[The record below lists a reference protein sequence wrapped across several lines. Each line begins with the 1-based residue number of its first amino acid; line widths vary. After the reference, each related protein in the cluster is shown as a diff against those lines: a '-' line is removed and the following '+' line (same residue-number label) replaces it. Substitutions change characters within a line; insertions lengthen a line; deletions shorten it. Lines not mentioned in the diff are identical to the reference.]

1 LLRLYVYCIKIMEFM
16 PIVKKITFIVLVSML
31 FIQCAK
37 ENQYLIE
44 KGKVGSLTK
53 ETTVLELGAIFKRD
67 SIVSNL
73 TKNDPE
79 SGQKLFSLS
88 YDEYEI
94 YSKKGQ
100 KLLVIS
106 PSKQN
111 DSLSKIKNIQIFD
124 RNYKTDKG
132 VSLQSTFKEINENY
146 IVNKVE
152 TTLTSATLFID
163 ELNATIAIDKKELGL
178 NRFSREEVT
187 IDQIPDIA
195 KIKYF
200 TIWFN

>member
-1 LLRLYVYCIKIMEFM
+1 MLIFKRVVY
-16 PIVKKITFIVLVSML
+16 IVLASFL

-53 ETTVLELGAIFKRD
+53 ETTILELPTIFEKD
-67 SIVSNL
+67 SVVSNL
-73 TKNDPE
+73 ALNNDDAE
-79 SGQKLFSLS
+79 DRIFSLND
-88 YDEYEI
+88 DEYVI
-94 YSKKGQ
+94 FSKKGE
-100 KLLVIS
+100 KLLEIS
-106 PSKQN
+106 PTKQH
-111 DSLSKIKNIQIFD
+111 DSLSKIKSIQIFD

-132 VSLQSTFKEINENY
+132 VSLQSTFKDINENY
-146 IVNKVE
+146 MVNKVE

-178 NRFSREEVT
+178 NSFSREEIT

>member
-1 LLRLYVYCIKIMEFM
+1 MLIYKRIGY
-16 PIVKKITFIVLVSML
+16 IVLVSFL

-44 KGKVGSLTK
+44 KGKVGYLTK
-53 ETTVLELGAIFKRD
+53 ETTVLELNTIFKKD
-67 SIVSNL
+67 SIASNL
-73 TKNDPE
+73 ALNSTDNKDRI
-79 SGQKLFSLS
+79 FSLDD
-88 YDEYEI
+88 DEYLI
-94 YSKKGQ
+94 FSDKGE
-100 KLLVIS
+100 KLLEIS
-106 PSKQN
+106 PTKQN
-111 DSLSKIKNIQIFD
+111 DSLSKIKSIQIFD

-132 VSLQSTFKEINENY
+132 ISLQSTFKDINENY
-146 IVNKVE
+146 MVNNVE

-178 NRFSREEVT
+178 NTFSREEVT
-187 IDQIPDIA
+187 LDQIPDIA

>member
-1 LLRLYVYCIKIMEFM
+1 MSTI
-16 PIVKKITFIVLVSML
+16 KKIIYLVLGSFLIV
-31 FIQCAK
+31 QCAK

-44 KGKVGSLTK
+44 KGKVGYLTK
-53 ETTVLELGAIFKRD
+53 ETTILELNSIFKKD
-67 SIVSNL
+67 SIISNL
-73 TKNDPE
+73 ASND
-79 SGQKLFSLS
+79 SVNTNRIFSLGD
-88 YDEYEI
+88 DEYQI
-94 YSKKGQ
+94 YSKEGK
-100 KLLVIS
+100 KMLVIS
-106 PSKQN
+106 PTQQH

-124 RNYKTDKG
+124 KNYKTDRG

-146 IVNKVE
+146 MVNKVE

-178 NRFSREEVT
+178 NSFSRDEVT

>member
-1 LLRLYVYCIKIMEFM
+1 MSIF
-16 PIVKKITFIVLVSML
+16 KKTIYIVLVSFL

-37 ENQYLIE
+37 ENQYLIK
-44 KGKVGSLTK
+44 KGKVGYLTR
-53 ETTVLELGAIFKRD
+53 ETTVLDLNNIFKND

-73 TKNDPE
+73 SLENSENENKI
-79 SGQKLFSLS
+79 FSVDD
-88 YDEYEI
+88 DEYEI
-94 YSKKGQ
+94 FSAKGD
-100 KLLVIS
+100 KLLEIA
-106 PSKQN
+106 PTKQN
-111 DSLSKIKNIQIFD
+111 DSSSKIKSIQIFD

-132 VSLQSTFKEINENY
+132 ISLQSTFKDINENY
-146 IVNKVE
+146 MVNNVE

-178 NRFSREEVT
+178 NSFSREEIT